1 MSDTEVKAKC
11 KQLFGQ
17 WAVTYKKTP
26 GMERVA
32 ALYMQLPQRKK
43 PVQQRQSKVLRETE
57 TETDDSR
64 MGHSVTVSAGG
75 GPAKSLRSA
84 PGPSSSAS
92 RPSALSSTSS
102 FTSSKSK
109 FSRDKKSKAKAFNL
123 EKEKPQLLQTLA
135 STSVASTNLINAL
148 KLTNRENMRVSE
160 NHEVLQRFEACKVL
174 RRQILR
180 YIQHVESEQYLGSLI
195 HANEELVNALMAFE
209 VLDKSVED
217 DSDSED
223 EGDGDNPSPAKGS
236 RDKDTTEA
244 FAGLSFDHGS
254 SSQTQR
260 RTVPNGKSRLEDNED
275 SSAEDEEEGEEEDEN
290 DPFADRNAVH
300 EPKVER
306 PGMTW

>member
-1 MSDTEVKAKC
+1 MSDAEVKAKC

-17 WAVTYKKTP
+17 WAVTYKKTA

-57 TETDDSR
+57 AETDDGR

-75 GPAKSLRSA
+75 GPAKSLRST
-84 PGPSSSAS
+84 PDSSSSAS
-92 RPSALSSTSS
+92 RPSALSSSSS
-102 FTSSKSK
+102 FTGAKSK
-109 FSRDKKSKAKAFNL
+109 FSRDKKSKMKPFNL

-160 NHEVLQRFEACKVL
+160 NPEVMQRFEACKVL

-195 HANEELVNALMAFE
+195 HANEELVNALMTFE

-223 EGDGDNPSPAKGS
+223 EWNGDDSSPRKGS
-236 RDKDTTEA
+236 REKDTTEA
-244 FAGLSFDHGS
+244 FAGLSFDHRKTS
-254 SSQTQR
+254 PSQR
-260 RTVPNGKSRLEDNED
+260 RLVSNGKGRLEDSEE

-300 EPKVER
+300 EPKAER